1 MRKTMAQKI
10 ICIVVA
16 SLFLINNIAYGLSP
30 MPGSRQPG
38 TQDAMLALGVK
49 LLAAKNGP
57 GAIDFD
63 SYRPRSFVG
72 DELLSHTDV
81 GAYIEE
87 ANGYKTKFVK
97 ADYDNP
103 PEAWENNPILIKE
116 TDLIRALK
124 GFSATEAKISAENLD
139 IREGYFLVD
148 EEKGELP
155 VARIE
160 KVGENKYVLIVHT
173 KFVQLWNHI
182 RKNDVW
188 FEANLGPNDR
198 RTISVAWGIFY
209 RLAKHEL
216 TDLKH
221 ENLLPKSIGHIR
233 SINGEVI
240 LNKDEIA
247 ANTIGGNYRLL
258 NDAIWMWFLGAY
270 CFSNAT
276 RYNNETF
283 LQRINW
289 MFDDKGAAELG
300 IDSEL
305 PQLFSDREN
314 RTLATAFAYA
324 INYRFFNRPGIVV
337 PKTSVDEKFIRE
349 SEEREK
355 ARKAIGITEKPIYAT
370 GQAPAPDKKVTIENL
385 SVDPLAE
392 AVTTEIR
399 SDFATKTREKEK
411 VVKLWNNFIEERATM
426 GMTVNIADVKKTIA
440 AKIKMEKGI
449 RNSGIPFGIAA
460 ISAGIVSIFFGLW
473 PLSVAFSVV
482 GLFII
487 VASRWDIGQ
496 EERFATLAGYLEK
509 AEKSLASQTVATVKE
524 GQAPAP
530 DKKVTIENLSVDT
543 LTEAVTTEIRSDF
556 ATKTREKEKVVKLWN
571 NFIEERATIGMTVN
585 IADVKKAIADR
596 IKMDKIDSGVERVLG
611 LASIGAGIVAVIS
624 FTSLWP
630 VSVLLG
636 VVGFA
641 IIVASEWNIVKEKRF
656 ATLAGYLEKAEEG
669 LATQTVTIENL
680 SVDTLTEAV
689 TAAIRSDFATK
700 TWEKEKVV
708 ELWNNFIKECAP
720 IGMTVNIADVKKTI
734 AAKIKMDKIDRDV
747 GRVLGLASIG
757 AGIVFVIRYP
767 DFWPTSVFLG
777 VVGFAIIVASR
788 WAIDREKRFATLAGY
803 LEKAENGL
811 ASQTVSTVKEEQISA
826 VTEVASEEKTP
837 ESRAS
842 STSEEAVPTTRP
854 IVEEHP
860 FVKLISEYIVRLG
873 LEKGPGIEALST
885 VELEN
890 LYKTVNLLS
899 EVHVE
904 LFIPQQV
911 KLTENMQTAIKDMG
925 KKEGGS
931 YIICRQ
937 YSDLQNLTKLL
948 ESPPTGKRIVITDIA
963 EEKDQDEMARLV
975 AKHPESFRVTRL
987 LNIMLPVNYSN
998 MDNIEKTVYQAKIVT
1013 IAILARLF
1021 EKNKTPMVEMLLR
1034 YMIKGCLD
1042 VDDKGMNEYFDE
1054 LGNPNDGQGLSREAL
1069 IKRILFLIGKT
1080 IKVVE
1085 RIGEEIR
1092 LMKAFWTAA

>member
-49 LLAAKNGP
+49 LLAAKNVP

-160 KVGENKYVLIVHT
+160 KVCENKYFLIVHT

-385 SVDPLAE
+385 SVDTITE

-571 NFIEERATIGMTVN
+571 NFIEERATM
-585 IADVKKAIADR
+585 
-596 IKMDKIDSGVERVLG
+596 
-611 LASIGAGIVAVIS
+611 
-624 FTSLWP
+624 
-630 VSVLLG
+630 
-636 VVGFA
+636 
-641 IIVASEWNIVKEKRF
+641 
-656 ATLAGYLEKAEEG
+656 
-669 LATQTVTIENL
+669 
-680 SVDTLTEAV
+680 
-689 TAAIRSDFATK
+689 
-700 TWEKEKVV
+700 
-708 ELWNNFIKECAP
+708 
-720 IGMTVNIADVKKTI
+720 GMTVNIADVKKTI
-734 AAKIKMDKIDRDV
+734 AAKIKMEKGIRNS
-747 GRVLGLASIG
+747 GIPFGIAAIS
-757 AGIVFVIRYP
+757 AGIVSIF
-767 DFWPTSVFLG
+767 FGLWPLSVAFS
-777 VVGFAIIVASR
+777 VVGLFIIVASR
-788 WAIDREKRFATLAGY
+788 WDIGQEERFATLAGY
-803 LEKAENGL
+803 LEKAEKSL
-811 ASQTVSTVKEEQISA
+811 ASQTVATVKEGQAPAPDKKVTIENLSVDTLTEAVTTEIRSDFATKTREKEKVVKLWNNFIEERATMGMTVNIADVKKTIAAKIKMEKGIRNSGIPFGIAAISA
-826 VTEVASEEKTP
+826 GIVSIFFGLWPLSVAFSVVGLFIIVASRWDIGQEERFATLAGYLEKA
-837 ESRAS
+837 EKSLAS
-842 STSEEAVPTTRP
+842 QTVATVKEGQAPAPDKKVTIENLSVDTLTEAVTT
-854 IVEEHP
+854 
-860 FVKLISEYIVRLG
+860 
-873 LEKGPGIEALST
+873 
-885 VELEN
+885 
-890 LYKTVNLLS
+890 
-899 EVHVE
+899 
-904 LFIPQQV
+904 
-911 KLTENMQTAIKDMG
+911 
-925 KKEGGS
+925 
-931 YIICRQ
+931 
-937 YSDLQNLTKLL
+937 
-948 ESPPTGKRIVITDIA
+948 
-963 EEKDQDEMARLV
+963 
-975 AKHPESFRVTRL
+975 
-987 LNIMLPVNYSN
+987 
-998 MDNIEKTVYQAKIVT
+998 
-1013 IAILARLF
+1013 
-1021 EKNKTPMVEMLLR
+1021 
-1034 YMIKGCLD
+1034 
-1042 VDDKGMNEYFDE
+1042 
-1054 LGNPNDGQGLSREAL
+1054 
-1069 IKRILFLIGKT
+1069 
-1080 IKVVE
+1080 
-1085 RIGEEIR
+1085 EIR
-1092 LMKAFWTAA
+1092 SDF

>member
-385 SVDPLAE
+385 SVD
-392 AVTTEIR
+392 
-399 SDFATKTREKEK
+399 
-411 VVKLWNNFIEERATM
+411 
-426 GMTVNIADVKKTIA
+426 
-440 AKIKMEKGI
+440 
-449 RNSGIPFGIAA
+449 
-460 ISAGIVSIFFGLW
+460 
-473 PLSVAFSVV
+473 
-482 GLFII
+482 
-487 VASRWDIGQ
+487 
-496 EERFATLAGYLEK
+496 
-509 AEKSLASQTVATVKE
+509 
-524 GQAPAP
+524 
-530 DKKVTIENLSVDT
+530 T

-585 IADVKKAIADR
+585 IADVKKA
-596 IKMDKIDSGVERVLG
+596 
-611 LASIGAGIVAVIS
+611 
-624 FTSLWP
+624 
-630 VSVLLG
+630 
-636 VVGFA
+636 
-641 IIVASEWNIVKEKRF
+641 
-656 ATLAGYLEKAEEG
+656 
-669 LATQTVTIENL
+669 
-680 SVDTLTEAV
+680 
-689 TAAIRSDFATK
+689 
-700 TWEKEKVV
+700 
-708 ELWNNFIKECAP
+708 
-720 IGMTVNIADVKKTI
+720 I

-948 ESPPTGKRIVITDIA
+948 ESPPAGKRIVITDIA